1 MRTSP
6 LPGTKGIRR
15 LSEPAELGQR
25 WPHLIGD
32 LTSAAILPAH
42 GSAHSLGPERQPPHA
57 EQNLYVLDRRLERIL
72 AAFSI
77 GCQVG
82 SCASACSPAGRTCSS
97 SRPVATSDCADLSS
111 IHMVLSRRVLFMG
124 LPPVGSVHPET
135 WHSRK
140 RRTQSMRSEPGRS
153 MKGPSTLTTG
163 VTEVIQSGRL
173 LRKSYVG
180 WCRRWGARGN
190 FARPYSTTFWDR
202 HFTCTG
208 SCRVARSRTALD
220 P

>member
-140 RRTQSMRSEPGRS
+140 RRTKHAFGAGPKHEGSQHPDDGGHRSDPIWALASQIIRGLVPSVGSSRQFCSSVFYHVLGPAFYLHWELPRRS
-153 MKGPSTLTTG
+153 
-163 VTEVIQSGRL
+163 V
-173 LRKSYVG
+173 
-180 WCRRWGARGN
+180 
-190 FARPYSTTFWDR
+190 
-202 HFTCTG
+202 
-208 SCRVARSRTALD
+208 
-220 P
+220 